1 LRRTLGPIDR
11 RQGYGG
17 SPKPDAGRCAVGLL
31 VALAMAACA
40 SSRGGAGP
48 APTAAPSA
56 GRQLLD
62 TACTTCHDLGG
73 VERLAGL
80 NSRADWD
87 DIVRSMVANGA
98 ELTEAEIPVLVEYLT
113 ETYAVS
119 NEQ

>member
-1 LRRTLGPIDR
+1 M
-11 RQGYGG
+11 
-17 SPKPDAGRCAVGLL
+17 GLL